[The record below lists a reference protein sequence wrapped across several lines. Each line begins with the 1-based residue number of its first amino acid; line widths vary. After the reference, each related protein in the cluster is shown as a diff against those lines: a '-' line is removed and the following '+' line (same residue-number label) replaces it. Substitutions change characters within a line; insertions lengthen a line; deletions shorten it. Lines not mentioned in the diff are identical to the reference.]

1 MRPERDKTKKQKE
14 LFISILQ
21 KTPIILAACN
31 GSKVSRASVYRW
43 MNDDLEFKSL
53 VDETIKLGLEDQCD
67 IIEREL
73 FKKSRDGHFASIKY
87 FLSKNHPKYSESKKN
102 EEKPETKP
110 KKMLIVEY
118 GKDYFKNNNDE
129 EN

>member
-31 GSKVSRASVYRW
+31 GTKIPRANIYRW
-43 MNDDLEFKSL
+43 MKEDLEFKTL
-53 VDETIKLGLEDQCD
+53 VDETIKYGIEDQCD

-73 FKKSRDGHFASIKY
+73 FKKARESHFPSMKY
-87 FLSKNHPKYSESKKN
+87 FLSRNSSKYSESKS
-102 EEKPETKP
+102 EPEQPETKP

-118 GKDYFKNNNDE
+118 GKNYGKDKKDDD
-129 EN
+129 